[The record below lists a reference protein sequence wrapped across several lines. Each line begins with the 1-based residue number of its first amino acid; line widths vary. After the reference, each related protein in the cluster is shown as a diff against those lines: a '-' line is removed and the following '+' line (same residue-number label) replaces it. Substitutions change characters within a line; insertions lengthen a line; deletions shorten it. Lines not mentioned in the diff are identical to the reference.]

1 MATKI
6 DDDQIQSDYEDRF
19 NKTAGSLKSAE
30 QDAYDNAFNDMTSG
44 DNYAKDADASS
55 ENEAIDRLRDREDEG
70 SWMTKMDS
78 FADSKGFGKSSS
90 RVNTFVKKGGPVGG
104 IIGLLLGGAGLISFF
119 GGPGLLIVNFV
130 EQYTEKFNTQLAS
143 TDARMSRIVRA
154 KLDNTT
160 KGCTLPGSV
169 LCKFSTFSQKEL
181 DNFEK
186 NNLTAVGAK
195 KTITG
200 RYKITGLKKQSGTVV
215 DAKNFSKE
223 LKSDI
228 DFRNSVTKSYGGV
241 GGVKLIG
248 LWDKIANTYK
258 GSRGINFS
266 RPFKEGSTDA
276 DRKKITDDL
285 SRGKEQ
291 VDSANLTGQ
300 CDNGGNPCTE
310 EQQKKADADAAEANS
325 DTNTLTD
332 EAKAASTAE
341 ESASSKIGKGAG
353 SAGSFVK
360 GLGILGAADSA
371 CSFIGFARNVGMVT
385 KTTRLKQM
393 LLFSTIFLTTA
404 SMIKAGDAVD
414 QDVSYVGDMIT
425 QTFQDSDG
433 TVTKSATDSFGYR
446 NAAFGDEGIDEAAS
460 PYIIGASFGGEGSSA
475 MKTAMSL
482 IVAAAGGLT
491 GMAAV
496 EKVCGFVNNKFVVVG
511 SMLVGIATLFLPG
524 ANAVKISSQVA
535 TTTAFMA
542 AQTILLAKVGDIA
555 SGVLVGKNDSREA
568 VGNIMNVASS
578 SLLMGIGNTGGNPI
592 LTPTQ
597 TKAVL
602 ANYNETRL
610 AYAQMERLE
619 KSPFDATSQS
629 TFVGSIYNRFMP
641 YLTHSGS
648 ISGIVSSVVGI
659 NRGSVSNFISPNVT
673 AANTIESCQ
682 EQDPDIKEAGFA
694 TTEFCVP
701 WTGTDPQYLETDPLK
716 AADFLAEKGYLDSD
730 TDEFTDKAKPFIE
743 SCIERD
749 TTENPYGYTGEDF
762 SKEGGK
768 NCLIN
773 DSNVAHFAP
782 TGKVAVRLANT
793 ASGADD
799 SGDGSDMTNISDD
812 AKVAMYIHTQDR
824 RAVEVLENGI
834 PENPSSG
841 QIMQQGGTN
850 DGGAAIGVS
859 GSDQELAKMIV
870 ANKKIT
876 ADSRYTAQLQAYAN
890 GDFSCKINSNILKL
904 IASLGEKHSLNI
916 SSLNRYCT
924 GVITAS
930 GSRSLHY
937 ANGGGSAVDFSI
949 IDGTASSGGKSSD
962 IAVYNEALAILP
974 NKKLQLGQINCRPGG
989 AVRIPTGNSSI
1000 EVIDTCN
1007 HVHIGVYP

>member
-186 NNLTAVGAK
+186 NNLTAVGSK
-195 KTITG
+195 ETITG

-223 LKSDI
+223 MKSDI

-276 DRKKITDDL
+276 DRLKVVDDL
-285 SRGKEQ
+285 SK
-291 VDSANLTGQ
+291 
-300 CDNGGNPCTE
+300 GNPQTSGTVANSCDGRTPECTP
-310 EQQKKADADAAEANS
+310 EQREQAQAEA
-325 DTNTLTD
+325 D
-332 EAKAASTAE
+332 EAARRADDIVKTSDIGTPD
-341 ESASSKIGKGAG
+341 ESASSKIGSGAG
-353 SAGSFVK
+353 GLGTMFK

-371 CSFIGFARNVGMVT
+371 CAFIGFSRNVGMVT

-414 QDVSYVGDMIT
+414 QDVSFVGDMLT
-425 QTFQDSDG
+425 QTFTNDSG
-433 TVTKSATDSFGYR
+433 VTTKSATDSFGYR
-446 NAAFGDEGIDEAAS
+446 NAAYGDSGIDEAAS
-460 PYIIGASFGGEGSSA
+460 PYIVGASFGGEASGVMQQAIALLGAGGEAAGSLLA
-475 MKTAMSL
+475 IKETCKFVNNPFVVGGSL
-482 IVAAAGGLT
+482 IV
-491 GMAAV
+491 
-496 EKVCGFVNNKFVVVG
+496 
-511 SMLVGIATLFLPG
+511 GIGALFLPG
-524 ANAVKISSQVA
+524 ANAAKIGSQIA
-535 TTTAFMA
+535 ISGGFIA
-542 AQTILLAKVGDIA
+542 AQAILLAKLGDITK
-555 SGVLVGKNDSREA
+555 GVLVGKNDSREA

-578 SLLMGIGNTGGNPI
+578 SMLMGIGNNGGNPI
-592 LTPTQ
+592 LTQSQ
-597 TKAVL
+597 TKSVL
-602 ANYNETRL
+602 AHYNETKL
-610 AYAQMERLE
+610 AYAQMDRLDR
-619 KSPFDATSQS
+619 SPFDATSEN
-629 TFVGSIYNRFMP
+629 TFVGSIYSKMMP
-641 YLTHSGS
+641 YIAKSSSPGGMLSS
-648 ISGIVSSVVGI
+648 IIGL
-659 NRGSVSNFISPNVT
+659 NRNITSNLISPKASAEEAT
-673 AANTIESCQ
+673 QTCE
-682 EQDPDIKEAGFA
+682 EQDPDIKDAGFA

-749 TTENPYGYTGEDF
+749 TTVNPYGYTGEDF

-773 DSNVAHFAP
+773 DSNVAQFAP

-841 QIMQQGGTN
+841 QIMQQGGT
-850 DGGAAIGVS
+850 ATGVS

-876 ADSRYTAQLQAYAN
+876 ADPRYMAQLQAYAN

-904 IASLGEKHSLNI
+904 IASLGEKHSLYI

-937 ANGGGSAVDFSI
+937 ANGGGSAVDFSS
-949 IDGTASSGGKSSD
+949 IDGTKSSGNKPGD

-1000 EVIDTCN
+1000 EVEDSCD